1 MKRIQRSALLPFP
14 GQHLFELVNDIER
27 YPEFLPWCSK
37 AEIVSRQ
44 AQEVL
49 AALTIRKSGIE
60 HTFTTRNVARFP
72 EQIDIHLVDGP
83 FERLTGS
90 WRFTDLGGRTDGER
104 GEGEGPVGCKIEF
117 DLQFEF
123 SRHLLTGLLRSV
135 VAGASNGLVDAFCVR
150 AGQLYQASGPSRDGS
165 PLT

>member
-1 MKRIQRSALLPFP
+1 MKRVQRSALLPYP
-14 GQHLFELVNDIER
+14 GTHLFDLVNDIER

-44 AQEVL
+44 AREVL
-49 AALTIRKSGIE
+49 AALTVRKAGIE

-83 FERLTGS
+83 FERLTGR
-90 WRFTDLGGRTDGER
+90 WRFIDLGGEKGGGMGGGTGA
-104 GEGEGPVGCKIEF
+104 GAGPVGCKIEL

-123 SRHLLTGLLRSV
+123 SRHLLTGMLQSIV
-135 VAGASNGLVDAFCVR
+135 SGAANGLVDAFCVR
-150 AGQLYQASGPSRDGS
+150 AGELYQEGGR
-165 PLT
+165 T

>member
-1 MKRIQRSALLPFP
+1 MKRVQRSALLPYP
-14 GQHLFELVNDIER
+14 GAHLFDLVNDIER

-44 AQEVL
+44 AREVL
-49 AALTIRKSGIE
+49 AALTVRKAGIE

-83 FERLTGS
+83 FERLTGR
-90 WRFTDLGGRTDGER
+90 WRFIDLGGEKGGGM
-104 GEGEGPVGCKIEF
+104 GEGTGAGARPVGCKIEL

-123 SRHLLTGLLRSV
+123 SRHLLTGMLQSIV
-135 VAGASNGLVDAFCVR
+135 SGAANGLVDAFCVR
-150 AGQLYQASGPSRDGS
+150 AGELYQEGGR
-165 PLT
+165 T

>member
-1 MKRIQRSALLPFP
+1 VKRVQRSALLPYP
-14 GQHLFELVNDIER
+14 GAHLFDLVNDIER

-37 AEIVSRQ
+37 AEVVARE

-49 AALTIRKSGIE
+49 AALTIRKGGIE

-83 FERLTGS
+83 FERLTGR
-90 WRFTDLGGRTDGER
+90 WRFTDLGGRTDGVT
-104 GEGEGPVGCKIEF
+104 GGTAPQGCKIEL

-123 SRHLLTGLLRSV
+123 SRHLLTGMF
-135 VAGASNGLVDAFCVR
+135 GALFSSAANSLVDAFCAR
-150 AGQLYQASGPSRDGS
+150 AGQLYQESGR
-165 PLT
+165 T

>member
-14 GQHLFELVNDIER
+14 ATHLFDLVNDIER
-27 YPEFLPWCSK
+27 YPEFLPWCRK

-44 AQEVL
+44 EQEVL
-49 AALTIRKSGIE
+49 ASLVVRKGGIE

-83 FERLTGS
+83 FERLSGR
-90 WRFTDLGGRTDGER
+90 WRFTDLQQGTA
-104 GEGEGPVGCKIEF
+104 EGDGPVGCKIEL

-123 SRHLLTGLLRSV
+123 SRHLLTGMFGSV
-135 VAGASNGLVDAFCVR
+135 ASSAVNGLVDAFCVR
-150 AGQLYQASGPSRDGS
+150 AGELHQAGGP
-165 PLT
+165 T